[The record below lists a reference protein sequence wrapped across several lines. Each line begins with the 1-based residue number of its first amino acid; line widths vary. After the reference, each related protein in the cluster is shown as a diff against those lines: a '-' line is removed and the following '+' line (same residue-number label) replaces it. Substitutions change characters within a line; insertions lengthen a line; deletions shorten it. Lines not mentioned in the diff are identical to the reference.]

1 MDFNLNRYK
10 YNINDTTPDEVISA
24 LVACCGKSVDK
35 NLISERREAIVS
47 FLENYKYQ
55 LPPQEEYYGQQD
67 FARIANFVSPEASA
81 WQKENLLRAMQHII
95 AFDEKLELSLPAQT
109 GTKSNDNIFV
119 YDIIMLYNYCFHKEI
134 ALERDDNLDSMMN
147 KIEIYQKEANIS
159 KEDCLLIMED
169 NMMDCSKADLLQ
181 MMKLLPSWERKE
193 RVEKIVPVK
202 EEVIVEQPRPLKSVD
217 EIKNSININYMIS
230 RSQLDE
236 NEALVYGAKFLALN
250 LKDSSARVK
259 ELMEYN
265 RCRMEDI
272 SYTPLEDDLFSRNYK
287 SNPYYYRMDYFWH
300 PDIADLY
307 PQKNIALLLKNE
319 GLRQE
324 DGRGELDASLCFN
337 NFYLGIIPGHEKE
350 TFVYKYSAENVEKNK
365 LISYGVRQENK
376 FILLSVSEI
385 IAHFKNHNSLVDFER
400 PEEKINEKAIKKL
413 TVLCKFF
420 SSDDEYCQLLEMI
433 EELKNKKVAEDNIL
447 EDFKNKYLFASDQ
460 IDRVLEEVFFLS
472 MYTRGWKINDLLDY
486 PLAEKDCLA
495 FSDYEKKIEDNVRI
509 SSRKVEQLIERIAD
523 KSIKNMIY
531 QLPLMKYNRKDG
543 SFNKSTNPD
552 EGLTLYERI
561 KLINENSENIYAC
574 IRLSSNHLATSAYYY
589 LDILAGKKLFNLSK
603 LEFIQ

>member
-1 MDFNLNRYK
+1 MEFNLSRYK
-10 YNINDTTPDEVISA
+10 NNIVDTTPDGVIEA
-24 LVACCGKSVDK
+24 LVACCGKS
-35 NLISERREAIVS
+35 ISKEIIREKREAIVT

-55 LPPQEEYYGQQD
+55 LPPQEDYYSQQD
-67 FARIANFVSPEASA
+67 FAHIANFVSPEASA

-95 AFDEKLELSLPAQT
+95 TFDEKLELLLPAQT
-109 GTKSNDNIFV
+109 GNKSNDNIFI
-119 YDIIMLYNYCFHKEI
+119 YDIIMLYNYCYYKEI
-134 ALERDDNLDSMMN
+134 LLEKDDDVDSMMK
-147 KIEIYQKEANIS
+147 KIKTYQKEDCIS
-159 KEDCLLIMED
+159 KEDCLIIMED
-169 NMMDCSKADLLQ
+169 NMIDCNKTELLQ
-181 MMKLLPSWERKE
+181 MMRILPSWEKKE
-193 RVEKIVPVK
+193 RVEKIIQ
-202 EEVIVEQPRPLKSVD
+202 EQEVVIQEQPRALKSVD

-236 NEALVYGAKFLALN
+236 NEALVYAAKFLALN
-250 LKDSSARVK
+250 LKDSTNRVK

-272 SYTPLEDDLFSRNYK
+272 SYTPLGEDLFTRNYK
-287 SNPYYYRMDYFWH
+287 SNQYYYRMDYFWH
-300 PDIADLY
+300 ADIADLY
-307 PQKNIALLLKNE
+307 PQKNISLLLKNE

-350 TFVYKYSAENVEKNK
+350 TFIYKYGSENVEKNK

-385 IAHFKNHNSLVDFER
+385 IAHFKNHNSLVDFQK

-413 TVLCKFF
+413 LVLCKFF

-433 EELKNKKVAEDNIL
+433 EELKNKKISESNVLDE
-447 EDFKNKYLFASDQ
+447 FKNKYLFASDQ
-460 IDRVLEEVFFLS
+460 IDRVLEEIFFLA

-486 PLAEKDCLA
+486 PLAEKDCLS

-523 KSIKNMIY
+523 KNIKTMIY
-531 QLPLMKYNRKDG
+531 QLPLMKYNRKDW
-543 SFNKSTNPD
+543 
-552 EGLTLYERI
+552 
-561 KLINENSENIYAC
+561 
-574 IRLSSNHLATSAYYY
+574 
-589 LDILAGKKLFNLSK
+589 
-603 LEFIQ
+603 